1 MKRRPHYKLSFQIGL
16 EVHYR
21 QLKTLCDHLQYLNF
35 QTVYSQINRTGF
47 YEDEYIFIEPFR
59 FADD

>member
-1 MKRRPHYKLSFQIGL
+1 MKRPNHIVVFQNGL

-21 QLKTLCDHLQYLNF
+21 QLKTLCHHLPYLNF

-47 YEDEYIFIEPFR
+47 YEDEYIFIKPFR
-59 FADD
+59 FVDD